1 MSNSIKQNNETQLE
15 NFSSVS
21 EILKENDFIQSSES
35 ENSENNSE
43 NKTPTLK
50 TQLTANEIIQN
61 RLKLIEAAKAAKE
74 IDACNN
80 EQTQLVKQEKPNPSG
95 VVFLRKSEMMRYK
108 CDLASLEHPLF
119 SFKVSREIKR
129 VQYNDMSI
137 TLEPTAAGLA
147 TMNDKD
153 LWIYVITKLMEL
165 HNEGETVARTV
176 RFVAYDYLKT
186 IKGNTSGKVY
196 KDFLQSLR
204 RLSGTRIITNISIN
218 GVREKR
224 NFGLIESY
232 RIIEKSEEVEDM
244 VSVEVTLPDWLFVSI
259 KKNQVKTLS
268 HEYFSISKPIH
279 KRIYEI
285 GLKHC
290 GEQQSF
296 KISVQKLFEKS
307 GTVGDIR
314 NFRRDLKELAELD
327 NLPDYFFRYDEE
339 EKAVYFI
346 NRQVKNISALFKKIQ
361 ADKKLKQLEKE

>member
-1 MSNSIKQNNETQLE
+1 
-15 NFSSVS
+15 
-21 EILKENDFIQSSES
+21 
-35 ENSENNSE
+35 
-43 NKTPTLK
+43 
-50 TQLTANEIIQN
+50 
-61 RLKLIEAAKAAKE
+61 
-74 IDACNN
+74 
-80 EQTQLVKQEKPNPSG
+80 
-95 VVFLRKSEMMRYK
+95 
-108 CDLASLEHPLF
+108 
-119 SFKVSREIKR
+119 
-129 VQYNDMSI
+129 MSI

-339 EKAVYFI
+339 EKAV
-346 NRQVKNISALFKKIQ
+346 LFYQ
-361 ADKKLKQLEKE
+361 